1 MEKKSTVKHK
11 KLQLTAVLIITDE
24 RFEAYEVTTS
34 LPEVI
39 ATALSHGSFQHDYY
53 PFLTLCLKKKKK
65 KSIFNPN
72 GGGGFKGKQIYAVDR
87 SISCHTLIYI
97 MAFRQEGTYVAM
109 MLRLL

>member
-1 MEKKSTVKHK
+1 MSDLRRM
-11 KLQLTAVLIITDE
+11 KLQHHFLRLLPPLGPTDHFNTITIS
-24 RFEAYEVTTS
+24 F
-34 LPEVI
+34 
-39 ATALSHGSFQHDYY
+39 SHCAS
-53 PFLTLCLKKKKK
+53 KKKK

-97 MAFRQEGTYVAM
+97 MAFRQEGTNVAM

>member
-39 ATALSHGSFQHDYY
+39 ATAQSHGSFQHDYY
-53 PFLTLCLKKKKK
+53 LFLTLCLKKKKK
-65 KSIFNPN
+65 SQFLILMVE
-72 GGGGFKGKQIYAVDR
+72 VDLKVNR
-87 SISCHTLIYI
+87 FTLLTG
-97 MAFRQEGTYVAM
+97 ASPAT
-109 MLRLL
+109 L

>member
-53 PFLTLCLKKKKK
+53 LFLTLCLKKKKK
-65 KSIFNPN
+65 KSQFLILMVE
-72 GGGGFKGKQIYAVDR
+72 VDLKVNR
-87 SISCHTLIYI
+87 FTLLTG
-97 MAFRQEGTYVAM
+97 ASPAT
-109 MLRLL
+109 L